1 MKVIYHCFGG
11 SHSSVLAAALHLGII
26 DKTTLPNINDLV
38 NLPIF
43 DKTTDADFGV
53 IRKVGNDEYGN
64 EIYILGKK
72 NLGDRYTKILEGIA
86 YLLGVKEDLLAI
98 NVMTRVNW
106 LMKIGGYLSRKMGL
120 VRLGRYF
127 LLHGTR
133 QSFFEIVNLV
143 EITKTKVTSKV

>member
-11 SHSSVLAAALHLGII
+11 SHSSVLAAALHLGLI
-26 DKTTLPNINDLV
+26 DKNALPGIDDLL
-38 NLPIF
+38 NLPVF
-43 DKTTDADFGV
+43 DKTTDRDFGV
-53 IRKVGNDEYGN
+53 IRKAGIDEYGN

-86 YLLGVKEDLLAI
+86 DILGVKEDLLAV

-106 LMKIGGYLSRKMGL
+106 LMKIGGYLSRRMGL
-120 VRLGRYF
+120 VKLGRFF

-133 QSFFEIVNLV
+133 KSFFEIVNLV
-143 EITKTKVTSKV
+143 EITRNKVIKV